1 MWRAQKP
8 QASHITTAPATTAF
22 HAYFWGFY
30 VSLVILNENTPAR
43 AQAVGDESFVTERK
57 KYHGLTFF

>member
-1 MWRAQKP
+1 MWKAQKP

-30 VSLVILNENTPAR
+30 VSLVILNENRVAR
-43 AQAVGDESFVTERK
+43 GNS
-57 KYHGLTFF
+57 TFNAGGSQHPLG